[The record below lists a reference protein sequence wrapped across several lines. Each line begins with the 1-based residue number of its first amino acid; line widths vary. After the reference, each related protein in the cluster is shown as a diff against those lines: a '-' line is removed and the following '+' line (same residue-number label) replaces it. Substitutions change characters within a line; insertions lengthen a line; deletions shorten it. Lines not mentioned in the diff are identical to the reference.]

1 MYYRSRIKCLL
12 FVPKTQ
18 TPRVSSKSPHTILK
32 KKKIWGTFLFLIFS
46 IGKSYCSAWLSIEV
60 LNFDFLIPISIF
72 PVLKKVQCCCTNSLL
87 EILHTTHCSVLM
99 TSEECAAVDADRQF
113 GIGMFC
119 CMRVP
124 FSLFQPPNSHLRY
137 STAIASRRNPSSRW
151 RRHHFMPTLWSTL
164 RAQLLVKETALLRGR
179 LSGVVNCR
187 QM

>member
-1 MYYRSRIKCLL
+1 MRFVFAYSSCLISEQNKRVNRSYTSLAVFTINDSLTIR
-12 FVPKTQ
+12 
-18 TPRVSSKSPHTILK
+18 RVAP
-32 KKKIWGTFLFLIFS
+32 FFR

-72 PVLKKVQCCCTNSLL
+72 PVLKKVQCCCTISLL
-87 EILHTTHCSVLM
+87 EIMHTTHCSVFT

-124 FSLFQPPNSHLRY
+124 FSLFQRPNSHLRY

-151 RRHHFMPTLWSTL
+151 RRHHFMPTLGSTL
-164 RAQLLVKETALLRGR
+164 RAQLLVEETALLRSCLPGA
-179 LSGVVNCR
+179 VNCR

>member
-1 MYYRSRIKCLL
+1 MELR
-12 FVPKTQ
+12 
-18 TPRVSSKSPHTILK
+18 
-32 KKKIWGTFLFLIFS
+32 KIFLN
-46 IGKSYCSAWLSIEV
+46 GKSYCSAWLSIEV

-87 EILHTTHCSVLM
+87 EILHTTHCSVLT

-124 FSLFQPPNSHLRY
+124 FSLFQRPNSHLRY

-164 RAQLLVKETALLRGR
+164 RAQLLVEETALLRSR
-179 LSGVVNCR
+179 LPGAVNCR
-187 QM
+187 QV